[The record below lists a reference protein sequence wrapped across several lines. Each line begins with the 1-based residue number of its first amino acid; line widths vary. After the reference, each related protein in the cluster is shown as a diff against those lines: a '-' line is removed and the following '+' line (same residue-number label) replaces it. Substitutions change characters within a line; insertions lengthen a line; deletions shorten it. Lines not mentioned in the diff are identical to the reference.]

1 MHGSAPSSGSANT
14 SLLGP
19 SCSGCLLPFPVPPP
33 AGAPMAPKGPAAS
46 PKLPPSA
53 PPTSLPVPGSR
64 EAMAECSTRPPRV
77 PCEKG
82 AKPQRAQG
90 ETHVL
95 PTSCCPCPE
104 DRGAFLQ
111 NKRLPCQSSGHGTGL
126 DRLILQQR
134 QLYVPPEQLPT
145 RPHSRALSRAVFL
158 PPRQSA
164 GPAGHQAA
172 KPLRSTLPQRP
183 SGDWGR
189 LEVRCRPRGSTS
201 RSGSAQ
207 SQTCL
212 TGGIRPPPAPQGGH
226 HATASFSLLHPCAEA
241 VSGAG
246 AGRCCSK
253 HWQKEPGQQPAGT
266 RGLALCPWR
275 SAVKPRKH

>member
-1 MHGSAPSSGSANT
+1 
-14 SLLGP
+14 
-19 SCSGCLLPFPVPPP
+19 
-33 AGAPMAPKGPAAS
+33 MAPKGPAAS

-111 NKRLPCQSSGHGTGL
+111 NKRLPCQGSGHGTGL

-212 TGGIRPPPAPQGGH
+212 TGGDQAPAGSPRRPSCHGLPLPPA
-226 HATASFSLLHPCAEA
+226 LLCRSSERGWSRQVLLQALA
-241 VSGAG
+241 KGAG
-246 AGRCCSK
+246 AAACGHQRARAVPLEERRET
-253 HWQKEPGQQPAGT
+253 KETLTEGSGN
-266 RGLALCPWR
+266 
-275 SAVKPRKH
+275 